1 MTRAPAGFGGRRV
14 PVLFLSILL
23 LLSSAGP
30 AAARA
35 GWKARIDRL
44 VSGRTAAVS
53 VAGGGETFYSHRP
66 RSRNVPA
73 SNEKLLL
80 SMALLDKLDPEF
92 RIETTAVVTSSA
104 AGVVPG
110 NLWILGHGDPT
121 LTSGGGYARQLSELG
136 PTRLG
141 GLAREIRAAGIR
153 RIQGSVVGGTGY
165 FERDWWAPGWDR
177 DFPAEEIPI
186 PTSLTFNGNQHRG
199 RHITDPELRAA
210 KWLTKKLRSL
220 GVRVSGRPRVGR
232 PPQEKTTLATI
243 YSKKLAKLMRYMN
256 RNSSNFFAEVLG
268 KRLARET
275 FPGWGS
281 IAKAA
286 RAIEAYARSAGVSVE
301 ANDSSGLSYS
311 NHVSSKGIA
320 SLLETVGRE
329 EWSGVLMS
337 TLPGYGEGTLEDRS
351 STVRMRAKTGT
362 LENISSLS
370 GWVWL
375 QQSRSWGEFSILSH
389 GTSKYEAAQ
398 MEDRIVRLI
407 ARYAGPRTAGR
418 SVSGAGP
425 IAAATTSLVA
435 AAIARVTSRAAALV

>member
-1 MTRAPAGFGGRRV
+1 VTRTSAVRGSRV
-14 PVLFLSILL
+14 PALFLSILIL
-23 LLSSAGP
+23 VSTAGP

-35 GWKARIDRL
+35 GWKSRIDRL
-44 VSGRTAAVS
+44 VAGRAAAVS
-53 VAGGGETFYSHRP
+53 VAGDGETFYSHRP

-80 SMALLDKLDPEF
+80 SMALLNELDPEF

-110 NLWILGHGDPT
+110 DLWILGHGDPT

-153 RIQGSVVGGTGY
+153 RIQGSIVGSTGY

-199 RHITDPELRAA
+199 RHVVDPERRAA
-210 KWLTKKLRSL
+210 TWLTKKLRSL
-220 GVRVSGRPRVGR
+220 GVRVGGRPRAGR
-232 PPQEKTTLATI
+232 PPAENTVVATI

-281 IAKAA
+281 IDKAG
-286 RAIEAYARSAGVSVE
+286 RAIEAYAGSEGVTVE

-311 NHVSSKGIA
+311 NHVSSKGLA
-320 SLLETVGRE
+320 KLLRAAGNESWGA
-329 EWSGVLMS
+329 VLMS

-351 STVRMRAKTGT
+351 SSVRMRAKTGT
-362 LENISSLS
+362 LESISSLS

-375 QQSRSWGEFSILSH
+375 QQSGSWGEFSILSH

-407 ARYAGPRTAGR
+407 ARYAGPRTNGR
-418 SVSGAGP
+418 AAGAGP
-425 IAAATTSLVA
+425 IAAATTSIVA
-435 AAIARVTSRAAALV
+435 AAIARVTSSGGPVV